1 MKMRGA
7 CMKKFETVSGSGGV
21 CGGGR
26 RAFIHSASAAA
37 VGTALSQF
45 SGAAFAAA
53 PGAAMR
59 LGTFRCD
66 ATPPL
71 GETLIWDIKLTKI
84 LDPLLLKGVVLENG
98 GKRYVLCALDWCLL
112 CNESERSFRE
122 TLARAAGTEPACVA
136 IHCVHQHAA
145 PYADEDAHRL
155 LDKAAATPHL
165 TKGFLDGLRT
175 RMGAAV
181 KDALGRLEPID
192 RIGCGTARVERV
204 ASQRRMMGQ
213 DGKIITRTSEG
224 ARNPALANLP
234 EGYID
239 PMLKTIAFS
248 CGERVLARLHYYATH
263 PQTHSCDGSASADFV
278 GRAREEL
285 EKEEG
290 AFQIYFNGC
299 GGNVTVGKY
308 NNGTLQAREALASRL
323 KAGMRAAVAATRFAP
338 AGRLVWRTE
347 ALVLPIRT
355 DDSFVQQLR
364 VNLASKQPGEHVYQG
379 AMRLATVARAKR
391 PFSVSSLQIGNIRIV
406 HLPGEPMLEF
416 QAFAQ
421 SCRPDDFVAVAGY
434 GDCAPAYLC
443 TDRAFSEGGY
453 EPANSILAAGS
464 ETFLKDAIQR
474 LLGV

>member
-1 MKMRGA
+1 
-7 CMKKFETVSGSGGV
+7 MKKGQTIISSDGINGM
-21 CGGGR
+21 GR
-26 RAFIHSASAAA
+26 RTFIHSAGAAA

-45 SGAAFAAA
+45 PDAAFAAT
-53 PGAAMR
+53 PGTVMR

-66 ATPPL
+66 ATPLL
-71 GETLIWDIKLTKI
+71 GETLVWDIKLTEI
-84 LDPLLLKGVVLENG
+84 LDPLLLKGVVLENN

-155 LDKAAATPHL
+155 LDKAVATPHL

-175 RMGAAV
+175 RIGAAV
-181 KDALGRLEPID
+181 KGALGHMEPVD
-192 RIGCGTARVERV
+192 RIGCGMARVERV
-204 ASQRRMMGQ
+204 ASQRRMMGP

-224 ARNPALANLP
+224 ARNPALAKLA

-239 PMLKTIAFS
+239 PMLKTIAFA
-248 CGERVLARLHYYATH
+248 CGEKVLARLHYYATH
-263 PQTHSCDGSASADFV
+263 PQTHSCDGSVSADFV
-278 GRAREEL
+278 GMARESL

-290 AFQIYFNGC
+290 VFQIYFNGC

-308 NNGTLQAREALASRL
+308 NNGTLQAREDLASRL
-323 KAGMRAAVAATRFAP
+323 KAGMLAAVAATQFAP
-338 AGRLVWRTE
+338 VGRLVWRTE

-355 DDSFVQQLR
+355 DDEFIQQLR
-364 VNLASKQPGEHVYQG
+364 ANLASTKPGARVYQG

-416 QAFAQ
+416 QTFAQ
-421 SCRPDDFVAVAGY
+421 GCRPDDFVAVAGY

-443 TDRAFSEGGY
+443 TDRAFVEGGY
-453 EPANSILAAGS
+453 EPANSILKAGS
-464 ETFLKDAIQR
+464 ETVLKGAIQR